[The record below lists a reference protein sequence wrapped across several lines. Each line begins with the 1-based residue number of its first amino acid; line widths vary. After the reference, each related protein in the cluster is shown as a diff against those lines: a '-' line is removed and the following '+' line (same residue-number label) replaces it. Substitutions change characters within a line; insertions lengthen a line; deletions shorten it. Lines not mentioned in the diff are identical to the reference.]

1 EGQGADHGA
10 GALQLARL
18 EAAGEVSSRP
28 RSAPAARPALLRGG
42 APCLHAPSRSIGE
55 EELVMVK
62 GVLVA
67 VTIQIMVWG
76 SIGSADAA
84 GVYDGIWVVT
94 ISSATDSQT
103 LYVSINQNDS
113 FLSAGF
119 NVVML
124 SVRFGHAW
132 GAATAILSGTLAY
145 GSLYDSTP
153 APT

>member
-1 EGQGADHGA
+1 MAKR
-10 GALQLARL
+10 ALI
-18 EAAGEVSSRP
+18 AAIILIVI
-28 RSAPAARPALLRGG
+28 
-42 APCLHAPSRSIGE
+42 C
-55 EELVMVK
+55 
-62 GVLVA
+62 
-67 VTIQIMVWG
+67 G
-76 SIGSADAA
+76 SIGSAGAA

-94 ISSATDSQT
+94 ISSATDST
-103 LYVSINQNDS
+103 THYVSINQNDS

-153 APT
+153 APSGSFTITFTDVLHFSGSGTIQGAPVTLTGVRLF